1 MPIVLMPYDERSSL
15 IAKEVQRAAS
25 RQKIFLTNGMDN
37 IKVTLSQMQDFDYD
51 FGIGIRTNIDNS
63 PNNKFKIIC
72 SGKDIVPQVAVDI
85 EKNLTNIIK
94 SNVVFQYYEN
104 MLGRKYK
111 NKAIDHIDSFVNSW
125 FSEIRDGE
133 RKKKPVIVIE
143 LGSEN
148 NDILTSTFVNAILR
162 AVGETIEP
170 APKIIASTPSVANAQ
185 KEVKPVVN
193 VVKQQPFNTQT
204 IVENAPKPEEKTPE
218 PIIKKDAVFE
228 LSLEPKKEEIK
239 NDDSLQK

>member
-1 MPIVLMPYDERSSL
+1 MPIILMPYDERSNL

-72 SGKDIVPQVAVDI
+72 SGKDAVPQVAIDI

-94 SNVVFQYYEN
+94 SPNIFQYLEN
-104 MLGRKYK
+104 MYRKSYK
-111 NKAIDHIDSFVNSW
+111 NKNLKHADSRVNSW

-133 RKKKPVIVIE
+133 WKNKPVFIIE
-143 LGSEN
+143 LGTEN
-148 NDILTSTFVNAILR
+148 DNILTSVFTNAILK
-162 AVGETIEP
+162 ALGEDAEP
-170 APKIIASTPSVANAQ
+170 AQKTIPAAAPKVDIQ
-185 KEVKPVVN
+185 KELKPIIGI
-193 VVKQQPFNTQT
+193 VKQQPFIASALKEAEKKEEIKLAPAP
-204 IVENAPKPEEKTPE
+204 IVKEG
-218 PIIKKDAVFE
+218 AVFE
-228 LSLEPKKEEIK
+228 LSLEPKKNEE
-239 NDDSLQK
+239 